1 MTERFVSLEN
11 ERNQFSFFGATN
23 RIGFTFPSKIFE
35 ASPTIAKHLMYMRE
49 NEICLPYDLIG
60 EEKLNRKKKPIAT
73 KMAKVQSGLLLY
85 L

>member
-1 MTERFVSLEN
+1 
-11 ERNQFSFFGATN
+11 
-23 RIGFTFPSKIFE
+23 
-35 ASPTIAKHLMYMRE
+35 MRE